1 MEWVMKINRIVVS
14 LSLLFP
20 VNCRAV
26 PLDGTTTLKYQAA
39 NYPFANGDFARGF
52 VRLNAG
58 FSVPAGATVNFNIL
72 TPVAGPINLNNTGQ
86 IRLEGD
92 LTLTSS
98 VKLSNGGKIAGQGNT
113 IFLGGDLIVPAGKT
127 LEFTSSTVIDGQGH
141 MLMLSTGSRLYVN
154 GPAGTKLTLRNMSL
168 HGVCDYNGIPSIDFA
183 NANQNL
189 TLISMKMFL
198 LKDFSLWSGTLDIYD
213 NVEIYGYYDPTL
225 YPALQPMLFV
235 YYSPKDIVIHSKAT
249 LYLDMTVGFFYTPL
263 DGSNDHFKFI
273 APSSR
278 LFLNGCALF
287 TPEDIG
293 LKLLKGHLIVD
304 HKTTLQSDGR
314 DVVAFHIGNQ
324 VPTQDAVIDI
334 LPGAQLELEDAFLSY
349 RNKN

>member
-1 MEWVMKINRIVVS
+1 MKINRIVVYIS
-14 LSLLFP
+14 FLLPF
-20 VNCRAV
+20 NGRIQAV
-26 PLDGTTTLKYQAA
+26 SLDGTVNLKYQAA
-39 NYPFANGDFARGF
+39 AYAFANGDFARGF

-58 FSVPAGATVNFNIL
+58 LSVPAGATVNFNIL
-72 TPVAGPINLNNTGQ
+72 TPVAGPINLNTTGQ
-86 IRLEGD
+86 ITLEGAM
-92 LTLTSS
+92 TLDPGVT
-98 VKLSNGGKIAGQGNT
+98 LANGGKINGQGNT
-113 IFLGGDLIVPAGKT
+113 IFLNGDLIVPAGKT
-127 LEFTSSTVIDGQGH
+127 LEFTSSTVIDGRGH
-141 MLMLSTGSRLYVN
+141 MLMLSTGSRLYIN

-168 HGVCDYNGIPSIDFA
+168 HGVRDYNGIPSIGFA
-183 NANQNL
+183 NTNQNL

-198 LKDFSLWSGTLDIYD
+198 LKDFSLWAGTLDIYD

-225 YPALQPMLFV
+225 YPVLQPMLFV

-249 LYLDMTVGFFYTPL
+249 LYLDMTVGFFYSPL

-287 TPEDIG
+287 ASEDIG

-314 DVVAFHIGNQ
+314 DVVAFQIGNQ
-324 VPTQDAVIDI
+324 VPTLDAVIDI